1 MWAISCPSNAEITYY
16 ARHNKPIF
24 NDFWRYNHV
33 FQAYYIEKY
42 AFYFPGV
49 FHKTAGQTARKSAKI
64 LSQTAKKYGFR
75 LTIECA
81 CAILLRLAVVAEL
94 ADALD
99 SGSSEK
105 SCRFNSCQPHQNK
118 GRPSRPLF
126 SYIDGAGH
134 QGGTTSQNNKNRM
147 SRCLHRKEQS
157 AIAKNDI
164 PETDLL
170 PCPRVLLIKRPRYG
184 IIFLWNTKGSEKR

>member
-1 MWAISCPSNAEITYY
+1 MIFGDIITYF
-16 ARHNKPIF
+16 RHTISKNM
-24 NDFWRYNHV
+24 H
-33 FQAYYIEKY
+33 
-42 AFYFPGV
+42 FYFPGV
-49 FHKTAGQTARKSAKI
+49 SHKTAGQTARKSAKI

-118 GRPSRPLF
+118 GYPSRYPLF

-134 QGGTTSQNNKNRM
+134 RGGTTSQNNKNRM

-170 PCPRVLLIKRPRYG
+170 PCPRVFLIKRPRYG